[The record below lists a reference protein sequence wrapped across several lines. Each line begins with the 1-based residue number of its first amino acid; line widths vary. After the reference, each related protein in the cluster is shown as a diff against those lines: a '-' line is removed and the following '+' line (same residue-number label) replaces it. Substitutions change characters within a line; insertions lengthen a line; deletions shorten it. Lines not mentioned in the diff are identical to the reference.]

1 MCVRTNTGDKHIHLQ
16 LRTHSFVS
24 FLQVV
29 RGGLVPCFFSI
40 TTIRFWLKFQV
51 QAKLI
56 VPPPPSSTTSL
67 LLHLVYFDR
76 ADIAA
81 YQPTLLLKGPSDTLV
96 PS

>member
-56 VPPPPSSTTSL
+56 VPPPPSSTSSSSTSCIL
-67 LLHLVYFDR
+67 TEL
-76 ADIAA
+76 
-81 YQPTLLLKGPSDTLV
+81 TLLRISRLSC
-96 PS
+96 

>member
-16 LRTHSFVS
+16 LRTHSFVC

-56 VPPPPSSTTSL
+56 VPPPPPPPPSSSTSCILTEL
-67 LLHLVYFDR
+67 
-76 ADIAA
+76 
-81 YQPTLLLKGPSDTLV
+81 TLLRISRLSC
-96 PS
+96 

>member
-56 VPPPPSSTTSL
+56 VPHLPPPPPPPPPR
-67 LLHLVYFDR
+67 VF
-76 ADIAA
+76 
-81 YQPTLLLKGPSDTLV
+81 
-96 PS
+96 